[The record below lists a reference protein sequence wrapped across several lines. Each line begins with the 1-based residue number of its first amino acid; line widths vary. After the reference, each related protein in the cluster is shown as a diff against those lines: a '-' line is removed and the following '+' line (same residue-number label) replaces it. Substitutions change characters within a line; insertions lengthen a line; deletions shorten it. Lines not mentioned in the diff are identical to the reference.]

1 MAVQIQALAF
11 DSQQLSQNIQD
22 QANQAILTNTI
33 LTVALL
39 SSFAAF
45 FLTIYFVA
53 YRGTARSISKLK
65 NGISVIGSGN
75 LDYTVNAGK
84 KDEIADISKS
94 INQMTFNLK
103 TVTASKTDLEKQ
115 IEERK
120 KAEAQ
125 IEEQLHKFDLAH
137 VIVKNMKDEI
147 IFWNSG
153 VEKMY
158 GFSKD
163 EAMGK
168 IPRELLKTE
177 FPKPIEQIKEELL
190 LTGRWEGELVH
201 TKADGSQI
209 VVASTWVLHRDV
221 DNKPSAIIETNND
234 ITERKKAEQ
243 AVIKQAEL
251 IDLTPDAIIVTNL
264 NDAITLWNKGAE
276 KMYGWTSD
284 EAIGKDIHDL
294 LESKFP
300 HSLKEVLE
308 QIRREGKWSGELT
321 QKDKNRDKLVVQSSW
336 LGKLG
341 KDGKLAEILESN
353 VDITERIQMQAKLE
367 ESAVLVEEYANQ
379 MEDLA
384 NQRAEQLK
392 NAERLA
398 TIGAT
403 AGMVGHDI
411 RNPLQAITGDVYL
424 AKVDLASI
432 PESDE
437 KNNVQ
442 ESLTEIERNVDYI
455 NKIVADLQDFARPLN
470 PKAEET
476 DLKLVIND
484 LLSKNGL
491 PENIEV
497 SVRVETDAQ
506 IVVADSTFVN
516 RIMYNL
522 VTNAV
527 QAMPKGGKL
536 IIRSHK
542 EANAVILTVKDT
554 GVGIP
559 ENVKSKL
566 FTPMFTTK
574 AKGQGFG
581 LAVIKRMT
589 ESLGGT
595 VTFESQEGKGT
606 TFIIKIPSETQK
618 AVS

>member
-1 MAVQIQALAF
+1 MRIKTQLLISILTFSIILMIIGSSVAFTQLQIAELNNQSALTNQIQTGASDLNYISNNYFLYQDNSFIDLWQTKFSTLSSEIATLNSTNLQQQELVNTVRSDLEHLNVVFTGVTSSLSNAPRNASVRVLPSFQTQWNRMAVQIQALAF

-234 ITERKKAEQ
+234 ITERKKA
-243 AVIKQAEL
+243 
-251 IDLTPDAIIVTNL
+251 DASSNKTSRTYRSYTR
-264 NDAITLWNKGAE
+264 TL
-276 KMYGWTSD
+276 
-284 EAIGKDIHDL
+284 
-294 LESKFP
+294 
-300 HSLKEVLE
+300 
-308 QIRREGKWSGELT
+308 
-321 QKDKNRDKLVVQSSW
+321 
-336 LGKLG
+336 
-341 KDGKLAEILESN
+341 
-353 VDITERIQMQAKLE
+353 
-367 ESAVLVEEYANQ
+367 
-379 MEDLA
+379 
-384 NQRAEQLK
+384 
-392 NAERLA
+392 
-398 TIGAT
+398 
-403 AGMVGHDI
+403 
-411 RNPLQAITGDVYL
+411 
-424 AKVDLASI
+424 
-432 PESDE
+432 
-437 KNNVQ
+437 
-442 ESLTEIERNVDYI
+442 
-455 NKIVADLQDFARPLN
+455 
-470 PKAEET
+470 
-476 DLKLVIND
+476 
-484 LLSKNGL
+484 
-491 PENIEV
+491 
-497 SVRVETDAQ
+497 
-506 IVVADSTFVN
+506 
-516 RIMYNL
+516 
-522 VTNAV
+522 
-527 QAMPKGGKL
+527 
-536 IIRSHK
+536 
-542 EANAVILTVKDT
+542 
-554 GVGIP
+554 
-559 ENVKSKL
+559 
-566 FTPMFTTK
+566 
-574 AKGQGFG
+574 
-581 LAVIKRMT
+581 
-589 ESLGGT
+589 
-595 VTFESQEGKGT
+595 
-606 TFIIKIPSETQK
+606 
-618 AVS
+618 